1 MMILKLIFSSYS
13 PLHSP
18 LLYHIKQTNKSNLIK
33 IHNTYIFI
41 KKLGVFLILLN
52 IFFNIVKIFIFY
64 LKYKYVILQKEV
76 INMNAVPMWM
86 KNLDDED
93 MIFIKRF
100 LLASGSLKEVAK
112 LYGVTYPTVRVRLN
126 KLIDKIKLAE
136 DKTDNDE
143 FVELIKRY
151 VIDEDIEFDVAKNLI
166 TEYKKIKEKSK
177 NG

>member
-1 MMILKLIFSSYS
+1 M
-13 PLHSP
+13 
-18 LLYHIKQTNKSNLIK
+18 
-33 IHNTYIFI
+33 I
-41 KKLGVFLILLN
+41 KKLVVFLILLN
-52 IFFNIVKIFIFY
+52 IHFNIIKLFIFY
-64 LKYKYVILQKEV
+64 LKFKYVILQKEV
-76 INMNAVPMWM
+76 INMDTVPMWM

>member
-1 MMILKLIFSSYS
+1 M
-13 PLHSP
+13 
-18 LLYHIKQTNKSNLIK
+18 
-33 IHNTYIFI
+33 I

-64 LKYKYVILQKEV
+64 LKYRYVILQKEV

-166 TEYKKIKEKSK
+166 TEYKKIKEKAK

>member
-1 MMILKLIFSSYS
+1 M
-13 PLHSP
+13 
-18 LLYHIKQTNKSNLIK
+18 
-33 IHNTYIFI
+33 I

-76 INMNAVPMWM
+76 INMDTVPMWM

>member
-1 MMILKLIFSSYS
+1 M
-13 PLHSP
+13 
-18 LLYHIKQTNKSNLIK
+18 
-33 IHNTYIFI
+33 
-41 KKLGVFLILLN
+41 LN
-52 IFFNIVKIFIFY
+52 IHFNIIKIFIFY

-76 INMNAVPMWM
+76 MNMETVPMWM

>member
-1 MMILKLIFSSYS
+1 M
-13 PLHSP
+13 
-18 LLYHIKQTNKSNLIK
+18 
-33 IHNTYIFI
+33 I
-41 KKLGVFLILLN
+41 KKLVVFLILLN
-52 IFFNIVKIFIFY
+52 IHFNIIKLFIFY

-76 INMNAVPMWM
+76 INMDTVPMWM
-86 KNLDDED
+86 NNLDDED

-143 FVELIKRY
+143 FVELIKTY

>member
-1 MMILKLIFSSYS
+1 M
-13 PLHSP
+13 
-18 LLYHIKQTNKSNLIK
+18 
-33 IHNTYIFI
+33 I

-52 IFFNIVKIFIFY
+52 IHFNIIKLFIFY

-76 INMNAVPMWM
+76 INMDTVPMWM

-100 LLASGSLKEVAK
+100 ILASGSLKEVAK

-166 TEYKKIKEKSK
+166 AEYKKIKEKSK

>member
-1 MMILKLIFSSYS
+1 MD
-13 PLHSP
+13 
-18 LLYHIKQTNKSNLIK
+18 T
-33 IHNTYIFI
+33 
-41 KKLGVFLILLN
+41 
-52 IFFNIVKIFIFY
+52 
-64 LKYKYVILQKEV
+64 
-76 INMNAVPMWM
+76 VPMWM

-100 LLASGSLKEVAK
+100 ILASGSLKEVAK

-166 TEYKKIKEKSK
+166 TAYKKIKEK
-177 NG
+177 

>member
-1 MMILKLIFSSYS
+1 M
-13 PLHSP
+13 
-18 LLYHIKQTNKSNLIK
+18 
-33 IHNTYIFI
+33 I
-41 KKLGVFLILLN
+41 KKLVVFLIILN
-52 IFFNIVKIFIFY
+52 IYFNIIKLFIFY

-76 INMNAVPMWM
+76 INMDTVPMWM

-126 KLIDKIKLAE
+126 KLIDKIKLSE
-136 DKTDNDE
+136 NKEDNDE

-166 TEYKKIKEKSK
+166 TEYKKIKEKAK

>member
-1 MMILKLIFSSYS
+1 M
-13 PLHSP
+13 
-18 LLYHIKQTNKSNLIK
+18 
-33 IHNTYIFI
+33 
-41 KKLGVFLILLN
+41 LN
-52 IFFNIVKIFIFY
+52 ICFNIIKFFIFY

-76 INMNAVPMWM
+76 INMETVPMWM

-126 KLIDKIKLAE
+126 KLIYKIKLAE

-166 TEYKKIKEKSK
+166 TEYKKIKGKSK

>member
-1 MMILKLIFSSYS
+1 M
-13 PLHSP
+13 
-18 LLYHIKQTNKSNLIK
+18 
-33 IHNTYIFI
+33 I
-41 KKLGVFLILLN
+41 KKLVVFLILLN
-52 IFFNIVKIFIFY
+52 IHFNIIKLFIFY
-64 LKYKYVILQKEV
+64 LKYRYVILQKEV
-76 INMNAVPMWM
+76 INMNTVPMWM

-126 KLIDKIKLAE
+126 KLIDKIKLSE
-136 DKTDNDE
+136 DKEDNDE

>member
-1 MMILKLIFSSYS
+1 M
-13 PLHSP
+13 
-18 LLYHIKQTNKSNLIK
+18 
-33 IHNTYIFI
+33 
-41 KKLGVFLILLN
+41 LN
-52 IFFNIVKIFIFY
+52 ICFNNIKIFIFY

-76 INMNAVPMWM
+76 INMETVPMWM

>member
-1 MMILKLIFSSYS
+1 M
-13 PLHSP
+13 
-18 LLYHIKQTNKSNLIK
+18 
-33 IHNTYIFI
+33 I
-41 KKLGVFLILLN
+41 KKLVLFLILLN
-52 IFFNIVKIFIFY
+52 IHFNIIKLFIFY

-76 INMNAVPMWM
+76 INMDTVPMWM

-100 LLASGSLKEVAK
+100 ILASGSLKEVAK

-166 TEYKKIKEKSK
+166 TEYKKIKEK
-177 NG
+177 

>member
-1 MMILKLIFSSYS
+1 M
-13 PLHSP
+13 
-18 LLYHIKQTNKSNLIK
+18 
-33 IHNTYIFI
+33 I

-52 IFFNIVKIFIFY
+52 IHFNIIKLFIFY

-76 INMNAVPMWM
+76 INMDTVPVWM

-126 KLIDKIKLAE
+126 KLIDKIKLSE
-136 DKTDNDE
+136 DKEDNDE

>member
-1 MMILKLIFSSYS
+1 M
-13 PLHSP
+13 
-18 LLYHIKQTNKSNLIK
+18 
-33 IHNTYIFI
+33 I

-52 IFFNIVKIFIFY
+52 IHFNIIKLFIFY

-76 INMNAVPMWM
+76 INMDTVPMWM

-126 KLIDKIKLAE
+126 KLIDKIKLSE
-136 DKTDNDE
+136 NKEDNDE

-151 VIDEDIEFDVAKNLI
+151 VIDENIEFDVAKNLI

>member
-1 MMILKLIFSSYS
+1 MD
-13 PLHSP
+13 
-18 LLYHIKQTNKSNLIK
+18 T
-33 IHNTYIFI
+33 
-41 KKLGVFLILLN
+41 
-52 IFFNIVKIFIFY
+52 
-64 LKYKYVILQKEV
+64 
-76 INMNAVPMWM
+76 VPMWM

-126 KLIDKIKLAE
+126 KLIDKIKLSE
-136 DKTDNDE
+136 DKEDNDE

-166 TEYKKIKEKSK
+166 TEYKNTNIFIEKR
-177 NG
+177 

>member
-1 MMILKLIFSSYS
+1 M
-13 PLHSP
+13 
-18 LLYHIKQTNKSNLIK
+18 
-33 IHNTYIFI
+33 I

-52 IFFNIVKIFIFY
+52 IRFNNIKIFIFY
-64 LKYKYVILQKEV
+64 LKFKYVILQKEV
-76 INMNAVPMWM
+76 INMDTVPMWM

>member
-1 MMILKLIFSSYS
+1 MD
-13 PLHSP
+13 
-18 LLYHIKQTNKSNLIK
+18 T
-33 IHNTYIFI
+33 
-41 KKLGVFLILLN
+41 
-52 IFFNIVKIFIFY
+52 
-64 LKYKYVILQKEV
+64 
-76 INMNAVPMWM
+76 VPMWM

-166 TEYKKIKEKSK
+166 TKYKKIKEKSK

>member
-1 MMILKLIFSSYS
+1 M
-13 PLHSP
+13 
-18 LLYHIKQTNKSNLIK
+18 
-33 IHNTYIFI
+33 I

-52 IFFNIVKIFIFY
+52 IYFNIVKIFIFY
-64 LKYKYVILQKEV
+64 LKYRYVILQKEV
-76 INMNAVPMWM
+76 INMDTVPMWM

-126 KLIDKIKLAE
+126 KLIGKIKLAE

>member
-1 MMILKLIFSSYS
+1 M
-13 PLHSP
+13 
-18 LLYHIKQTNKSNLIK
+18 
-33 IHNTYIFI
+33 I

-52 IFFNIVKIFIFY
+52 IQFNNIKIFIFY
-64 LKYKYVILQKEV
+64 LKFKYVILQKEV
-76 INMNAVPMWM
+76 INMDTVPMWM

-126 KLIDKIKLAE
+126 KLIDKIKLSE
-136 DKTDNDE
+136 DKEDNDE

-166 TEYKKIKEKSK
+166 SEYKKIKEKSK

>member
-1 MMILKLIFSSYS
+1 M
-13 PLHSP
+13 
-18 LLYHIKQTNKSNLIK
+18 
-33 IHNTYIFI
+33 I

-52 IFFNIVKIFIFY
+52 IHFNIIKLFIFY

-76 INMNAVPMWM
+76 INMDTVPMWM

-100 LLASGSLKEVAK
+100 ILASGSLKEVAK

-166 TEYKKIKEKSK
+166 TEYKKIKEK
-177 NG
+177 

>member
-1 MMILKLIFSSYS
+1 M
-13 PLHSP
+13 
-18 LLYHIKQTNKSNLIK
+18 
-33 IHNTYIFI
+33 I
-41 KKLGVFLILLN
+41 KKLVVFLILLN
-52 IFFNIVKIFIFY
+52 IHFNIIKLFIFY

-76 INMNAVPMWM
+76 INMDTVPMWM

-136 DKTDNDE
+136 DKTDNDD

>member
-1 MMILKLIFSSYS
+1 M
-13 PLHSP
+13 
-18 LLYHIKQTNKSNLIK
+18 
-33 IHNTYIFI
+33 I
-41 KKLGVFLILLN
+41 KKLGVFLIILN
-52 IFFNIVKIFIFY
+52 IHFNNIKIFIFY
-64 LKYKYVILQKEV
+64 LKFKYVILQKEV
-76 INMNAVPMWM
+76 INMDTVPMWM

-136 DKTDNDE
+136 EKTDNDE

>member
-1 MMILKLIFSSYS
+1 M
-13 PLHSP
+13 
-18 LLYHIKQTNKSNLIK
+18 
-33 IHNTYIFI
+33 I
-41 KKLGVFLILLN
+41 KKLVVFLILLN
-52 IFFNIVKIFIFY
+52 LYFNIIKLFIFY

-76 INMNAVPMWM
+76 INMDTVPMWM

>member
-1 MMILKLIFSSYS
+1 M
-13 PLHSP
+13 
-18 LLYHIKQTNKSNLIK
+18 
-33 IHNTYIFI
+33 I

-52 IFFNIVKIFIFY
+52 IHFIIIKLFIFY

-76 INMNAVPMWM
+76 INMDTVPMWM

-100 LLASGSLKEVAK
+100 ILASGSLKEVAK

-166 TEYKKIKEKSK
+166 TEYKKIKEK
-177 NG
+177 

>member
-1 MMILKLIFSSYS
+1 M
-13 PLHSP
+13 
-18 LLYHIKQTNKSNLIK
+18 
-33 IHNTYIFI
+33 I

-52 IFFNIVKIFIFY
+52 IHFNNIKIFIFY
-64 LKYKYVILQKEV
+64 LKFKYVILQKEV
-76 INMNAVPMWM
+76 INMDTVPMWM

-136 DKTDNDE
+136 DKTGNDE

>member
-1 MMILKLIFSSYS
+1 M
-13 PLHSP
+13 
-18 LLYHIKQTNKSNLIK
+18 
-33 IHNTYIFI
+33 
-41 KKLGVFLILLN
+41 LN
-52 IFFNIVKIFIFY
+52 IHFNNIKIFIFY
-64 LKYKYVILQKEV
+64 LKFKYVILQKEV
-76 INMNAVPMWM
+76 INIDTVPMWM

-166 TEYKKIKEKSK
+166 TEYKKIKEKVK

>member
-1 MMILKLIFSSYS
+1 M
-13 PLHSP
+13 
-18 LLYHIKQTNKSNLIK
+18 
-33 IHNTYIFI
+33 I

-52 IFFNIVKIFIFY
+52 IYFNNIKIFIFY
-64 LKYKYVILQKEV
+64 LKFKYVILQKEV
-76 INMNAVPMWM
+76 INMDTVPMWM

-126 KLIDKIKLAE
+126 KLIDKIKLSE
-136 DKTDNDE
+136 DKEDNDE

>member
-1 MMILKLIFSSYS
+1 M
-13 PLHSP
+13 
-18 LLYHIKQTNKSNLIK
+18 
-33 IHNTYIFI
+33 I
-41 KKLGVFLILLN
+41 KKLVVFLIILN
-52 IFFNIVKIFIFY
+52 IYFNIIKLFIFY
-64 LKYKYVILQKEV
+64 LKYKYVIFQKEV
-76 INMNAVPMWM
+76 INMDTVPMWM

-126 KLIDKIKLAE
+126 KLIDKIKLSE
-136 DKTDNDE
+136 DKEDNDE

>member
-1 MMILKLIFSSYS
+1 M
-13 PLHSP
+13 
-18 LLYHIKQTNKSNLIK
+18 
-33 IHNTYIFI
+33 I

-52 IFFNIVKIFIFY
+52 MHFNIIKLFIFY

-76 INMNAVPMWM
+76 INMETVPMWM

>member
-1 MMILKLIFSSYS
+1 M
-13 PLHSP
+13 
-18 LLYHIKQTNKSNLIK
+18 
-33 IHNTYIFI
+33 I
-41 KKLGVFLILLN
+41 KKLVVFLILLN
-52 IFFNIVKIFIFY
+52 INFNIIKLFIFY

-76 INMNAVPMWM
+76 INMDTVPMWM

>member
-1 MMILKLIFSSYS
+1 M
-13 PLHSP
+13 
-18 LLYHIKQTNKSNLIK
+18 
-33 IHNTYIFI
+33 I

-52 IFFNIVKIFIFY
+52 TFFNIVKIFIFY
-64 LKYKYVILQKEV
+64 LKYRYVILQKEV
-76 INMNAVPMWM
+76 INMDTVPMWM

>member
-1 MMILKLIFSSYS
+1 M
-13 PLHSP
+13 
-18 LLYHIKQTNKSNLIK
+18 
-33 IHNTYIFI
+33 I
-41 KKLGVFLILLN
+41 KKLVVFLILLN
-52 IFFNIVKIFIFY
+52 MHFNIIKLFIFY

-76 INMNAVPMWM
+76 INMDTVPMWM

-126 KLIDKIKLAE
+126 KLIDKIKLSE
-136 DKTDNDE
+136 DKEDNDE

>member
-1 MMILKLIFSSYS
+1 M
-13 PLHSP
+13 
-18 LLYHIKQTNKSNLIK
+18 
-33 IHNTYIFI
+33 I
-41 KKLGVFLILLN
+41 KKLGVFLILSN
-52 IFFNIVKIFIFY
+52 IHFNIIKLFIFY

-76 INMNAVPMWM
+76 INMDTVPMWM

-100 LLASGSLKEVAK
+100 LLASGTLKEVAK

>member
-1 MMILKLIFSSYS
+1 M
-13 PLHSP
+13 
-18 LLYHIKQTNKSNLIK
+18 
-33 IHNTYIFI
+33 I

-52 IFFNIVKIFIFY
+52 IHFNIIKLFIFY

-76 INMNAVPMWM
+76 INMDTVPMWM

-126 KLIDKIKLAE
+126 KLIDKIKLSE
-136 DKTDNDE
+136 NKEDNDE

-166 TEYKKIKEKSK
+166 TEYKKIKEKAK

>member
-1 MMILKLIFSSYS
+1 M
-13 PLHSP
+13 
-18 LLYHIKQTNKSNLIK
+18 
-33 IHNTYIFI
+33 I
-41 KKLGVFLILLN
+41 KKLGAYLILLKL
-52 IFFNIVKIFIFY
+52 FFNIIKLFIFY

-76 INMNAVPMWM
+76 INMDTVPMWM

-126 KLIDKIKLAE
+126 KLIDKIKLSE
-136 DKTDNDE
+136 DKEDNDE

>member
-1 MMILKLIFSSYS
+1 M
-13 PLHSP
+13 
-18 LLYHIKQTNKSNLIK
+18 
-33 IHNTYIFI
+33 I

-52 IFFNIVKIFIFY
+52 IHFNNIKIFIFY
-64 LKYKYVILQKEV
+64 LKFKYVILQKEV
-76 INMNAVPMWM
+76 INMDTVPMWM

-126 KLIDKIKLAE
+126 KLIDKIKLSE
-136 DKTDNDE
+136 DKEDNDE

-166 TEYKKIKEKSK
+166 TEYKKIKEK
-177 NG
+177 

>member
-1 MMILKLIFSSYS
+1 MD
-13 PLHSP
+13 
-18 LLYHIKQTNKSNLIK
+18 T
-33 IHNTYIFI
+33 
-41 KKLGVFLILLN
+41 
-52 IFFNIVKIFIFY
+52 
-64 LKYKYVILQKEV
+64 
-76 INMNAVPMWM
+76 VPMWM

-166 TEYKKIKEKSK
+166 TEYKEIKEKSK